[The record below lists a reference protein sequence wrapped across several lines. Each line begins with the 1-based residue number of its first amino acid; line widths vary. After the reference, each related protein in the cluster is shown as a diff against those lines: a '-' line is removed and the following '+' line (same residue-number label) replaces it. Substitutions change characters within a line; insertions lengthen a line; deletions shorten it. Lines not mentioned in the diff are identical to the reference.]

1 MATKVVIM
9 SLLIDVVL
17 VVIHFFFYVFGPVLR
32 VASIA
37 YDAEHNDG
45 IEGDLDHKCAL
56 LACLYFLN
64 FVHLI

>member
-17 VVIHFFFYVFGPVLR
+17 VVIHLFFCVFSPVLR

-45 IEGDLDHKCAL
+45 IEGDLDH
-56 LACLYFLN
+56 
-64 FVHLI
+64 